1 MHILDCFTHA
11 PRVTQKLLDP
21 PSMAALL
28 HFLCYVSSKILPSGL
43 GLVGATLVALASLH
57 PRTMPDARARRK
69 LLPGVPGF
77 LGTHPSTSK
86 LHYHFFTMGTAGQT
100 PEQKTWYLLL
110 PTLTKI

>member
-1 MHILDCFTHA
+1 
-11 PRVTQKLLDP
+11 
-21 PSMAALL
+21 MAALL
-28 HFLCYVSSKILPSGL
+28 HFSCYVLCLQQNPPFWAWFGWCNLPSGL

-57 PRTMPDARARRK
+57 PRTVPDARARPK

-86 LHYHFFTMGTAGQT
+86 LHHLFTMGTAGQT
-100 PEQKTWYLLL
+100 PERKTWFLLS

>member
-1 MHILDCFTHA
+1 MHILDRFTHA

-28 HFLCYVSSKILPSGL
+28 HFSCYVSSKILPSGL
-43 GLVGATLVALASLH
+43 GLVGATLVALALLY
-57 PRTMPDARARRK
+57 PRTMPDARAQRK

-77 LGTHPSTSK
+77 LGTHPLTSK
-86 LHYHFFTMGTAGQT
+86 LHHLFTMGTAGQT
-100 PEQKTWYLLL
+100 PEQKTWYLLS